1 MTNKGVHH
9 KVFIYDTTLRDGA
22 QGEGISFSVE
32 DKLALLKRLDEGG
45 VHYVEGG
52 WPHPT
57 NLKDTEFFRRASRL
71 RLRYARLA
79 AFGSTRKAGVS
90 AGKDINL
97 KGLLDARTAVI
108 AIVGK
113 AWDMHARE
121 ILGVTLAENLAMV
134 RESVA
139 FLKARGREVVFD
151 AEHFFDGWKANQAYA
166 LEVLK
171 AADQAGA
178 SWLVLCDTN
187 GGTLPDEV
195 RVIVGA
201 LKGKFRAPLAIH
213 AHNDCECAVANSL
226 AAVSAG
232 ATQVHGT
239 LNGFGERTGNANL
252 CSVIPALKVKMGFD
266 CVTDAQLKGL
276 RSLSMFA
283 FETATR
289 SPRDEMP
296 FVGSSAFAHKAG
308 LHVHA
313 VEKNPRAVEH
323 MNPEL
328 VGNRRHIV
336 ISDQS
341 GLAAVRWK
349 AEGFGFKLPKGSE
362 RGKLVLAELKRK
374 EEAGYNYEGAE
385 ASFELLVRRILTK
398 TKPYFRL
405 LDYRVSV
412 EHRGGEMVS
421 EAALKVAVDGTKEHT
436 VAVGDGPVNAL
447 DAALRKALA
456 RFYPAVGLMHLVDYR
471 VRVIN
476 PAAATAAKVRVAIES
491 TDGRETWST
500 VGVSENIIDA
510 SWQALAD
517 SVEYCLKSNGVKP
530 RGSRGH

>member
-1 MTNKGVHH
+1 MVNKAAHH

-32 DKLALLKRLDEGG
+32 DKLALLKRLDAAGI
-45 VHYVEGG
+45 HYVEGG
-52 WPHPT
+52 WPHPS

-71 RLRYARLA
+71 KLKHARLA

-97 KGLLDARTAVI
+97 KGLLDAKTPVV

-121 ILGVTLAENLAMV
+121 ILGVSLAENLAMV

-151 AEHFFDGWKANQAYA
+151 AEHFFDGWKTNREYT

-171 AADQAGA
+171 TAESAGA
-178 SWLVLCDTN
+178 DWLVLCDTN
-187 GGTLPDEV
+187 GGTLPEEI
-195 RVIVGA
+195 RVIVGS
-201 LKGKFRAPLAIH
+201 LKGRFRAPLAIH

-226 AAVSAG
+226 VAVAAG

-239 LNGFGERTGNANL
+239 LNGYGERTGNANL
-252 CSVIPALKVKMGFD
+252 CSIIPALKVKMGVD

-276 RSLSMFA
+276 RALSMFA

-323 MNPEL
+323 MDPGL
-328 VGNRRHIV
+328 VGNRRHVV

-349 AEGFGFKLPKGSE
+349 AEGFGFKLPKGSA
-362 RGKLVLAELKRK
+362 RGRLVLAELKRK

-385 ASFELLVRRILTK
+385 ASFELLVRRILAK
-398 TKPYFRL
+398 TSPYFRL

-421 EAALKVAVDGTKEHT
+421 EAALKVAVDGTDEHT

-456 RFYPAVGLMHLVDYR
+456 RFYPAVKLMHLVDYR

-530 RGSRGH
+530 RGSRGA